1 MNTVSQPQLPVY
13 AILRTRMSWVR
24 TSLAFIVT
32 GFLLVRGGLTGAE
45 PSSLA
50 VFSGVIAALVVA
62 TSLTRFTNLA
72 KKAPAVI
79 SNQVP
84 SIVVGGILALAVVA
98 CIRLLMAA

>member
-1 MNTVSQPQLPVY
+1 MNTVSQAQLPVY
-13 AILRTRMSWVR
+13 AILRTHMCWVR
-24 TSLAFIVT
+24 TSLVVVA
-32 GFLLVRGGLTGAE
+32 
-45 PSSLA
+45 
-50 VFSGVIAALVVA
+50 GVIAALVVA

-72 KKAPAVI
+72 KKAPAMI

>member
-1 MNTVSQPQLPVY
+1 MNTVSQAQLPVY
-13 AILRTRMSWVR
+13 AILRTRMCWVR
-24 TSLAFIVT
+24 TSLVVVA
-32 GFLLVRGGLTGAE
+32 
-45 PSSLA
+45 
-50 VFSGVIAALVVA
+50 GVIAALVVA

-72 KKAPAVI
+72 KKAPAMI